1 MESKVFISHS
11 SNDKAIADQICQ
23 HLESDG
29 IKCWIAPRDLKPGSD
44 WTEGIIQG
52 INSCR
57 LFVLVFSAS
66 ANSSEHVRREVATAF
81 SLGLA
86 VIPFRTENINPSGS
100 LGYFLGTVHWLDAIT
115 PPLQKHLTDLTER
128 ITYLL
133 SDQGRFA
140 NSISES
146 VRRPKTEPVLPGRFR
161 RPRWIIG
168 ILLGSVVILITF

>member
-11 SNDKAIADQICQ
+11 SKDKAIADQICQ

-29 IKCWIAPRDLKPGSD
+29 IKCWMAPRDLKAGSD

-52 INSCR
+52 IDSCR

-86 VIPFRTENINPSGS
+86 VIPFRAENINPSGS

-115 PPLQKHLTDLTER
+115 PPLQKHLKVLTER
-128 ITYLL
+128 VNYLL

-140 NSISES
+140 TSISES
-146 VRRPKTEPVLPGRFR
+146 ARRPKPNLSFPHG
-161 RPRWIIG
+161 
-168 ILLGSVVILITF
+168 